1 MKNVEKTKKRSIREY
16 HKAMD
21 KLLAKEYRPLSSW
34 NYFGRSILYSI
45 PLIGWIFL
53 LAHAIKGKNRHGKS
67 FARSYFCALLI
78 LAIAGAIAFALFQM
92 GLFPQTPNQTTS
104 DPTKSCAHE
113 TTEWIVDKNAT
124 CSTEGSKHKECVSCK
139 ENLET
144 AVIATTAHTEE
155 VVAGKAASC
164 TEDGLTAGKKCSVC
178 QAVILEQ
185 QKIDALNHSESDW
198 IVDKIAEVGVAGSKH
213 KECTRCST
221 LLQTESIPA
230 LEEECTH
237 EQTEWI
243 TVTHPSCMQTGERK
257 EICRSCGTPI
267 NTIKLG
273 MVGHIEK
280 IVLGTAATCT
290 ESGRTDGQQCA
301 VCGTSIVSQI
311 ILPPLGH
318 SFSDETCTICGISEP
333 YGIWITDGLGNP
345 MNDIF
350 IKVMQNGEQIKMFP
364 YNGTFLNLGL
374 EDGTYQLVLD
384 LSQLSKT
391 YTYDASLCTLTP
403 EKPSASIRLFQTP
416 IEETSVYV
424 GYPLDA
430 DYTAYVVG
438 EGATQITLPANKYTF
453 FIFAPQNAG
462 IYAVTHNSGSKLKLS
477 YHGSTFYVQGH
488 DLSAD
493 STEVSAYENG
503 LAVNVYASNL
513 GGDYV
518 FAVKAKSKTTF
529 VLNIQNIGDPGNR
542 VEDEPWTPYLE
553 DAEMVDKQ
561 LNTPTEGT
569 YTTIDLTDLSVKAVY
584 NEADG
589 FYHLG
594 TADGPII
601 FIDLTSDSKYV
612 ASIQTICALQRM
624 GTYIYDIDGN
634 LVEKRSYNEL
644 FRQYGLFTET
654 EDGETPVSGPI
665 RVPLTQKLVEAIQCF
680 GDKNGWWDPTLDSNI
695 FQIVLLGA
703 PYNQEYAWLL
713 YCGYYA

>member
-1 MKNVEKTKKRSIREY
+1 MKQIKK
-16 HKAMD
+16 MPQT
-21 KLLAKEYRPLSSW
+21 LL
-34 NYFGRSILYSI
+34 
-45 PLIGWIFL
+45 L
-53 LAHAIKGKNRHGKS
+53 L
-67 FARSYFCALLI
+67 CAL
-78 LAIAGAIAFALFQM
+78 ALTLVMIVSCNSFSKEPEETTAD
-92 GLFPQTPNQTTS
+92 LNQN
-104 DPTKSCAHE
+104 CEHA

-124 CSTEGSKHKECVSCK
+124 CSEAGSRHKECVSCK
-139 ENLET
+139 TNLET
-144 AVIATTAHTEE
+144 ATIATTAHTEE
-155 VVAGKAASC
+155 LVAGKAASC
-164 TEDGLTAGKKCSVC
+164 TEDGLTTGKKCSVC
-178 QAVILEQ
+178 QAVILKQE
-185 QKIDALNHSESDW
+185 KIDALNHSESDW
-198 IVDKIAEVGVAGSKH
+198 IIDKNAEVGVDGSKH
-213 KECTRCST
+213 KECTRCSAP
-221 LLQTESIPA
+221 LQTEVIPA
-230 LEEECTH
+230 LEEACVH
-237 EQTEWI
+237 AQTEW
-243 TVTHPSCMQTGERK
+243 VTAIYPSCKQTGERQ
-257 EICRSCGTPI
+257 EICCSCGAQI

-290 ESGRTDGQQCA
+290 ESGRTDGQECA
-301 VCGTSIVSQI
+301 VCGTTIVSQI

-318 SFSDETCTICGISEP
+318 SFSEKTCTTCGISEP

-345 MNDIF
+345 VNDIF
-350 IKVMQNGEQIKMFP
+350 VKVMQNGEQIKMFP
-364 YNGTFLNLGL
+364 YSGKFLDLGL

-403 EKPSASIRLFQTP
+403 ENSSTIIRLFQTP

-430 DYTAYVVG
+430 DYAAYVVG
-438 EGATQITLPANKYTF
+438 EGSTQVTLPANKYVF

-493 STEVSAYENG
+493 SAEVSTYENG
-503 LAVNVYASNL
+503 LAVDVYASNL
-513 GGDYV
+513 GADYV

-561 LNTPTEGT
+561 LNMTPEGT
-569 YTTIDLTDLSVKAVY
+569 YTAIDLTDLSVKAVY
-584 NEADG
+584 NETDG

-601 FIDLTSDSKYV
+601 YIDLTSDSKFV
-612 ASIQTICALQRM
+612 ASIQAICSLQRM
-624 GTYIYDIDGN
+624 GTYIYDINGN

-654 EDGETPVSGPI
+654 EDGDSPVEGPV
-665 RVPLTQKLVEAIQCF
+665 RVPLTQKLVEAVQSF
-680 GDKNGWWDPTLDSNI
+680 GDKNGWWDTTADSNI
-695 FQIVLLGA
+695 FKIVLLGA